1 MSRFTFL
8 LIISIFLAAC
18 SSNDKQSANL
28 PIVIETK
35 SQVVQIDQVISNA
48 QIEVQSS
55 LPNAY
60 LTFFS
65 FVGQCSDLPKLQGDV
80 RLDFA
85 RIQQSLFG
93 DRTILA
99 RAEIDTVSQTLS
111 FNTKDETEHY
121 PKLEPLV
128 INGKGIQEIATIL
141 HDYLVSKNA
150 CTDVVVL
157 TRVRTETPWRVRCGP
172 PEQVLLE
179 CMEIDPETGEVVE
192 RK

>member
-8 LIISIFLAAC
+8 LVISIILAAC
-18 SSNDKQSANL
+18 SSGDKQSENL

-35 SQVVQIDQVISNA
+35 SQVVQIDQVISDT
-48 QIEVQSS
+48 QIEVQRT

-65 FVGQCSDLPKLQGDV
+65 FVGQCSDLPKLQGGV

-85 RIQQSLFG
+85 RVQQSFFG
-93 DRTILA
+93 GRTILA
-99 RAEIDTVSQTLS
+99 RAEIDTVSETLS

-121 PKLEPLV
+121 PNLEPLV
-128 INGKGIQEIATIL
+128 MNGKGIQEIATIL
-141 HDYLVSKNA
+141 HDYLISKNA
-150 CTDVVVL
+150 CKDVVVL
-157 TRVRTETPWRVRCGP
+157 TRVRTESPWRVRCGP

>member
-1 MSRFTFL
+1 MSRFTL
-8 LIISIFLAAC
+8 LLVISIFLAAC
-18 SSNDKQSANL
+18 SSGDKLSEDL

-35 SQVVQIDQVISNA
+35 SQVVQIDQVISNT
-48 QIEVQSS
+48 QIEVQRT

-65 FVGQCSDLPKLQGDV
+65 FVGQCSDLPKFQGII

-85 RIQQSLFG
+85 RIQPSLFG

-99 RAEIDTVSQTLS
+99 RADIDTVSETLS

-121 PKLEPLV
+121 PHIEPLV

-150 CTDVVVL
+150 CQDVVVL
-157 TRVRTETPWRVRCGP
+157 TRVRTESPWRVRCGP

-179 CMEIDPETGEVVE
+179 CMEIDPETGEVTE